1 MYYWA
6 FKLCNLRECVC
17 LLQSYEYMSN
27 PTRPPEEY
35 RALDMLWCVWLFRA
49 AQGPSIFEQL
59 QLFRN
64 SEPTRGEKSTGV
76 SFFSCSI
83 KKGDFRENWNL
94 WYGSFFFFNHSK
106 SEAILIAAEHKNA
119 LWNTWL
125 AHKMIEFGILNV
137 KLWFMKTTIIHL
149 LIELTFRRI
158 PVCDRQNNN
167 TVSSRNRAPQST
179 HKKRTFLSVSL

>member
-1 MYYWA
+1 MIW
-6 FKLCNLRECVC
+6 F
-17 LLQSYEYMSN
+17 
-27 PTRPPEEY
+27 
-35 RALDMLWCVWLFRA
+35 
-49 AQGPSIFEQL
+49 
-59 QLFRN
+59 
-64 SEPTRGEKSTGV
+64 
-76 SFFSCSI
+76 
-83 KKGDFRENWNL
+83 
-94 WYGSFFFFNHSK
+94 FFFFNHSK

-179 HKKRTFLSVSL
+179 HKKRTFLSVTLTAHKTTDQLLGSRH